1 MTDYQKMYQEKL
13 TTPDKIAQ
21 QVQSGWLLGMD
32 TATSQTPAIMTA
44 IAERIRNSDI
54 TGVKVQALL
63 DAYPFEFYTD
73 PTLAGKM
80 TGYSWFSSSA
90 ARKAVNAGYADIIPA
105 YYRDFPTRIRTEYD
119 YDAVCVE
126 VAPMDRH
133 GYFSLALNGSYI
145 DAMLDKTKRI
155 FLEVN
160 DRQPRGLCGSL
171 IHISQVDAI
180 VEYNH
185 DLPVL
190 PPVQL
195 DEVSKTIGGLIA
207 ERIPDGACLQLGI
220 GAIPDATG
228 MALKA
233 KHDLG
238 IHTEMFTD
246 SMVELI
252 ECGAVNNSKKQIHR
266 GKTVTTFAFG
276 SQRIYD
282 YIDDNPAV
290 EILPVEYVNDP
301 DVICQNDNMIS
312 INAAVEVDLF
322 GQVCAESVGTKHM
335 SGSGGQID
343 YVRGACQSRG
353 GKSFIAFTSTA
364 KGGTI
369 DSKYLDWHISKP
381 YLVLIAL
388 NFAGLLAGFWKAF
401 ASPDPEYLTLAINMG
416 WIVYNLMVLGATMAV
431 AVEDVQKDKFPRVPL
446 NLSAKIVLPDGSE
459 LPAEVC
465 EFSQEGVRVLAAQ
478 GNDAEFAALLT
489 MPAGETLQI
498 ELPADDGRREVFRAS
513 LAPEDPTRTDLP
525 KGGRDLIFEFESY
538 ADERRFNSLTFSR
551 RGIWA
556 KKPDETVD
564 DRFITGFLE
573 LGRIALYGYRSM
585 IEFLP
590 GKMLPAFRDLIGS
603 LLPRTPRREKD
614 LVGLR

>member
-13 TTPDKIAQ
+13 TTPDKIAR

-44 IAERIRNSDI
+44 IAEYIRSSDI

-228 MALKA
+228 MALKS

-282 YIDDNPAV
+282 FVDDNPSV
-290 EILPVEYVNDP
+290 EILPVDYVNDP
-301 DVICQNDNMIS
+301 NVICQNDNMIS

-369 DSKYLDWHISKP
+369 SKIKPILTPGAVVTTSKNDVD
-381 YLVLIAL
+381 YIVTEYGVAHLRGRSLGERARQLIAI
-388 NFAGLLAGFWKAF
+388 AH
-401 ASPDPEYLTLAINMG
+401 PD
-416 WIVYNLMVLGATMAV
+416 
-431 AVEDVQKDKFPRVPL
+431 
-446 NLSAKIVLPDGSE
+446 
-459 LPAEVC
+459 
-465 EFSQEGVRVLAAQ
+465 
-478 GNDAEFAALLT
+478 
-489 MPAGETLQI
+489 
-498 ELPADDGRREVFRAS
+498 FR
-513 LAPEDPTRTDLP
+513 
-525 KGGRDLIFEFESY
+525 
-538 ADERRFNSLTFSR
+538 DELTFEAKK
-551 RGIWA
+551 RGI
-556 KKPDETVD
+556 
-564 DRFITGFLE
+564 
-573 LGRIALYGYRSM
+573 M
-585 IEFLP
+585 I
-590 GKMLPAFRDLIGS
+590 
-603 LLPRTPRREKD
+603 
-614 LVGLR
+614 

>member
-13 TTPDKIAQ
+13 TTPDKIAR

-44 IAERIRNSDI
+44 IAEYIRSSDI

-126 VAPMDRH
+126 VALMDRH

-228 MALKA
+228 MALKS

-282 YIDDNPAV
+282 FIDDNPSV
-290 EILPVEYVNDP
+290 EILPVDYVNDP
-301 DVICQNDNMIS
+301 NVICQNDNMIS

-369 DSKYLDWHISKP
+369 SKIKPILTPGAVVTTSKNDVD
-381 YLVLIAL
+381 YIVTEYGVAHLRGRSLGERARQLIAI
-388 NFAGLLAGFWKAF
+388 AH
-401 ASPDPEYLTLAINMG
+401 PD
-416 WIVYNLMVLGATMAV
+416 
-431 AVEDVQKDKFPRVPL
+431 
-446 NLSAKIVLPDGSE
+446 
-459 LPAEVC
+459 
-465 EFSQEGVRVLAAQ
+465 
-478 GNDAEFAALLT
+478 
-489 MPAGETLQI
+489 
-498 ELPADDGRREVFRAS
+498 FR
-513 LAPEDPTRTDLP
+513 
-525 KGGRDLIFEFESY
+525 
-538 ADERRFNSLTFSR
+538 DELTFEAKK
-551 RGIWA
+551 RGI
-556 KKPDETVD
+556 
-564 DRFITGFLE
+564 
-573 LGRIALYGYRSM
+573 M
-585 IEFLP
+585 I
-590 GKMLPAFRDLIGS
+590 
-603 LLPRTPRREKD
+603 
-614 LVGLR
+614 

>member
-13 TTPDKIAQ
+13 TTPEQLAQ

-145 DAMLDKTKRI
+145 DAMFDKTKRI

-290 EILPVEYVNDP
+290 EILPVDYVNDP

-312 INAAVEVDLF
+312 INAAVEVDLL

-369 DSKYLDWHISKP
+369 SKIKPILAPGAVVTTSKNDVD
-381 YLVLIAL
+381 YIVTEYGVAHLRGRSLGERARQLIAI
-388 NFAGLLAGFWKAF
+388 AH
-401 ASPDPEYLTLAINMG
+401 PD
-416 WIVYNLMVLGATMAV
+416 
-431 AVEDVQKDKFPRVPL
+431 
-446 NLSAKIVLPDGSE
+446 
-459 LPAEVC
+459 
-465 EFSQEGVRVLAAQ
+465 
-478 GNDAEFAALLT
+478 
-489 MPAGETLQI
+489 
-498 ELPADDGRREVFRAS
+498 FR
-513 LAPEDPTRTDLP
+513 
-525 KGGRDLIFEFESY
+525 
-538 ADERRFNSLTFSR
+538 DELTFEAKK
-551 RGIWA
+551 RGI
-556 KKPDETVD
+556 
-564 DRFITGFLE
+564 
-573 LGRIALYGYRSM
+573 M
-585 IEFLP
+585 I
-590 GKMLPAFRDLIGS
+590 
-603 LLPRTPRREKD
+603 
-614 LVGLR
+614 

>member
-13 TTPDKIAQ
+13 TTPDKIAR

-44 IAERIRNSDI
+44 IAEYIRSSDI

-190 PPVQL
+190 SPVQL

-369 DSKYLDWHISKP
+369 SKIKPILTPGAVVTTSKNDVD
-381 YLVLIAL
+381 YIVTEYGVAHLRGRSLGERARQLIAI
-388 NFAGLLAGFWKAF
+388 AH
-401 ASPDPEYLTLAINMG
+401 PD
-416 WIVYNLMVLGATMAV
+416 
-431 AVEDVQKDKFPRVPL
+431 
-446 NLSAKIVLPDGSE
+446 
-459 LPAEVC
+459 
-465 EFSQEGVRVLAAQ
+465 
-478 GNDAEFAALLT
+478 
-489 MPAGETLQI
+489 
-498 ELPADDGRREVFRAS
+498 FR
-513 LAPEDPTRTDLP
+513 
-525 KGGRDLIFEFESY
+525 
-538 ADERRFNSLTFSR
+538 DELTFEAKK
-551 RGIWA
+551 RGI
-556 KKPDETVD
+556 
-564 DRFITGFLE
+564 
-573 LGRIALYGYRSM
+573 M
-585 IEFLP
+585 I
-590 GKMLPAFRDLIGS
+590 
-603 LLPRTPRREKD
+603 
-614 LVGLR
+614 

>member
-13 TTPDKIAQ
+13 TTPDKIAR

-44 IAERIRNSDI
+44 IAEYIRSSDI

-105 YYRDFPTRIRTEYD
+105 YYRDFPTRIRAEYD

-238 IHTEMFTD
+238 LHTEMFTD

-266 GKTVTTFAFG
+266 GKPVTTFAFG

-369 DSKYLDWHISKP
+369 SKIKPILTPGAVVTTSKNDVD
-381 YLVLIAL
+381 YIVTEYGVAHLRGRSLGERARQLIAI
-388 NFAGLLAGFWKAF
+388 AH
-401 ASPDPEYLTLAINMG
+401 PD
-416 WIVYNLMVLGATMAV
+416 
-431 AVEDVQKDKFPRVPL
+431 
-446 NLSAKIVLPDGSE
+446 
-459 LPAEVC
+459 
-465 EFSQEGVRVLAAQ
+465 
-478 GNDAEFAALLT
+478 
-489 MPAGETLQI
+489 
-498 ELPADDGRREVFRAS
+498 FR
-513 LAPEDPTRTDLP
+513 
-525 KGGRDLIFEFESY
+525 
-538 ADERRFNSLTFSR
+538 DELTFEAKK
-551 RGIWA
+551 RGI
-556 KKPDETVD
+556 
-564 DRFITGFLE
+564 
-573 LGRIALYGYRSM
+573 M
-585 IEFLP
+585 I
-590 GKMLPAFRDLIGS
+590 
-603 LLPRTPRREKD
+603 
-614 LVGLR
+614 

>member
-13 TTPDKIAQ
+13 TTPDKIAR

-44 IAERIRNSDI
+44 IAEYIRSSDI

-369 DSKYLDWHISKP
+369 SKIKPILTPGAVVTTSKNDVD
-381 YLVLIAL
+381 YIVTEYGVAHMRGRSLGERARQLIAI
-388 NFAGLLAGFWKAF
+388 AH
-401 ASPDPEYLTLAINMG
+401 PDFRDELT
-416 WIVYNLMVLGATMAV
+416 Y
-431 AVEDVQKDKFPRVPL
+431 E
-446 NLSAKIVLPDGSE
+446 AK
-459 LPAEVC
+459 
-465 EFSQEGVRVLAAQ
+465 
-478 GNDAEFAALLT
+478 
-489 MPAGETLQI
+489 
-498 ELPADDGRREVFRAS
+498 
-513 LAPEDPTRTDLP
+513 
-525 KGGRDLIFEFESY
+525 K
-538 ADERRFNSLTFSR
+538 
-551 RGIWA
+551 RGI
-556 KKPDETVD
+556 
-564 DRFITGFLE
+564 
-573 LGRIALYGYRSM
+573 M
-585 IEFLP
+585 I
-590 GKMLPAFRDLIGS
+590 
-603 LLPRTPRREKD
+603 
-614 LVGLR
+614 